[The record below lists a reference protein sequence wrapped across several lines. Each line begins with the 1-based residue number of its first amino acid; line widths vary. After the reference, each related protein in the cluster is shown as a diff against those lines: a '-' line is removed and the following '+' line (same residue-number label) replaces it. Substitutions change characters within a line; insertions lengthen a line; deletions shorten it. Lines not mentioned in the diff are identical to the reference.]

1 MTLPTSVPPF
11 HHYNNSSIAR
21 EILDSLMR
29 RWVVEVES
37 HLYKSVGEV
46 RLEAYLAFCP
56 AGSGVLTCACFSK
69 HAVDFLKA

>member
-1 MTLPTSVPPF
+1 MFPPF
-11 HHYNNSSIAR
+11 HHYNNFSIAR

-37 HLYKSVGEV
+37 HLSKSVGEV
-46 RLEAYLAFCP
+46 LAFRLGACLAFCP

-69 HAVDFLKA
+69 HVVDFLKT